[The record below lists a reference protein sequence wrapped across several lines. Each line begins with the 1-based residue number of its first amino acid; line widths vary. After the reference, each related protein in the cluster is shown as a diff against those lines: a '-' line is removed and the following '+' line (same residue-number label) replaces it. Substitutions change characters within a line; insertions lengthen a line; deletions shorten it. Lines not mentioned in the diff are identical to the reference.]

1 MWFISDVINGVKYM
15 IETFKRII
23 CFLASVPKRVS
34 NINAGFENI
43 FNGIN
48 EEFDAIGKSFGMGV
62 ESISL
67 FGLYVGEFIKTYS
80 MCGFKFVANFFGCV
94 FYYIIDIIVY
104 CIKTIIYLFI
114 QSIYWVIYAIF
125 KVDISYVE
133 KQASAALSAIDK
145 IISPY
150 LGLSSLL
157 NIPWPRSVREKCYL
171 CKRLKS
177 SAVKKKAT
185 NIGVTFNEKIPNL
198 FGKSRG
204 MMRRGR
210 HQFEEIFKTF
220 VRPPSQV
227 Y

>member
-1 MWFISDVINGVKYM
+1 MSFIQDVIDGVKYM

-23 CFLASVPKRVS
+23 CFLASVSKRVS

-48 EEFDAIGKSFGMGV
+48 AEFDAIGKGFGMGV

-67 FGLYVGEFIKTYS
+67 FGLYIGEFIKTYS
-80 MCGFKFVANFFGCV
+80 VCGFKFVSNFFGCA
-94 FYYIIDIIVY
+94 FYYIIDIFIY
-104 CIKTIIYLFI
+104 CLKTIIYFFVQSLYWIIFTLFKI
-114 QSIYWVIYAIF
+114 DV
-125 KVDISYVE
+125 SYVE
-133 KQASAALSAIDK
+133 EQVYLALSEIDK

-150 LGLSSLL
+150 LGFKILD
-157 NIPWPRSVREKCYL
+157 IHWPKSVREKCYI

-177 SAVKKKAT
+177 SAVKNKAT

>member
-1 MWFISDVINGVKYM
+1 MGFVQDVINGVKYM

-23 CFLASVPKRVS
+23 CFLASVSKRIS

-48 EEFDAIGKSFGMGV
+48 AEFDAIGKSFVLGV
-62 ESISL
+62 DSISL
-67 FGLYVGEFIKTYS
+67 FGLYIGEFITTNSK
-80 MCGFKFVANFFGCV
+80 CGFKFVANFFGCA
-94 FYYIIDIIVY
+94 FYYLIDIFIY
-104 CIKTIIYLFI
+104 CLKTIIYFFV
-114 QSIYWVIYAIF
+114 QSIYWLVFTLF
-125 KVDISYVE
+125 KLDVSYVE
-133 KQASAALSAIDK
+133 KQVYLALSAEDK
-145 IISPY
+145 FISPY
-150 LGLSSLL
+150 LGFSFLD
-157 NIPWPRSVREKCYL
+157 IHWPKSVREKCYL

-177 SAVKKKAT
+177 SAVKKKAK

-204 MMRRGR
+204 IMRRGR

>member
-1 MWFISDVINGVKYM
+1 MSFVNDIINGISYLV
-15 IETFKRII
+15 ETFKRII
-23 CFLASVPKRVS
+23 CFLASVPKRIS

-48 EEFDAIGKSFGMGV
+48 AEFDAIGESFVMGV
-62 ESISL
+62 DSISL
-67 FGLYVGEFIKTYS
+67 FGLYIGEFIKTYS
-80 MCGFKFVANFFGCV
+80 VCGFKFVSNFFGCA
-94 FYYIIDIIVY
+94 FYYIIDIFIY
-104 CIKTIIYLFI
+104 CLKTIIYFVVQSLYWIIFTLFKI
-114 QSIYWVIYAIF
+114 DV
-125 KVDISYVE
+125 SYVE
-133 KQASAALSAIDK
+133 KQIYLALAEVDK

-150 LGLSSLL
+150 LGFSFLD
-157 NIPWPRSVREKCYL
+157 IHWPKSVRDKCYL
-171 CKRLKS
+171 CKRLKT

-210 HQFEEIFKTF
+210 HQFEEIFKLY

>member
-1 MWFISDVINGVKYM
+1 MSFVQDVINGVKYM

-23 CFLASVPKRVS
+23 CFLASVPKRIQ

-48 EEFDAIGKSFGMGV
+48 EEFDAIGKGFGMGV

-67 FGLYVGEFIKTYS
+67 FGLYIGEFIKTYS
-80 MCGFKFVANFFGCV
+80 VCGFKFVSNFFGCA
-94 FYYIIDIIVY
+94 FYYIIDIFIY
-104 CIKTIIYLFI
+104 CLKTIIYLFV
-114 QSIYWVIYAIF
+114 QSLYWIIF
-125 KVDISYVE
+125 TLFKIDVSYVE
-133 KQASAALSAIDK
+133 EQVYLALAEVDK

-150 LGLSSLL
+150 LGFSFLD
-157 NIPWPRSVREKCYL
+157 IHWPKSVRDKCYL

-177 SAVKKKAT
+177 SAVKTKAT

>member
-1 MWFISDVINGVKYM
+1 MGFIEDVVNGVKYM

-23 CFLASVPKRVS
+23 CFLASVPKRIQ

-48 EEFDAIGKSFGMGV
+48 EEFDAIGKGFGMGV

-67 FGLYVGEFIKTYS
+67 FGIYIGEFIKTYS
-80 MCGFKFVANFFGCV
+80 VCGFKFVSNFFGCV
-94 FYYIIDIIVY
+94 FYYIIDIFIY
-104 CIKTIIYLFI
+104 CLKTIIYLFI
-114 QSIYWVIYAIF
+114 QSIYWLVFTLF
-125 KVDISYVE
+125 KIDVSYVD
-133 KQASAALSAIDK
+133 KQVYLALAEVDK

-150 LGLSSLL
+150 LGFKFLD
-157 NIPWPRSVREKCYL
+157 IHWPKSVRDKCYL

-220 VRPPSQV
+220 VRPPSLV